1 MKLYTTH
8 CPKCMVLKKKLD
20 QKNISYEESN
30 ELDVLVKCGIQSVPV
45 LDVNGELLLFDKAI
59 EYINSL

>member
-20 QKNISYEESN
+20 QKNIFYEESN
-30 ELDVLVKCGIQSVPV
+30 ELDVLVKYGIQSVPV

>member
-30 ELDVLVKCGIQSVPV
+30 ELDVLVKYGIQSVPV

>member
-8 CPKCMVLKKKLD
+8 CPKCMILKKKLD

-30 ELDVLVKCGIQSVPV
+30 ELDVLVKHGIRSVPV

-59 EYINSL
+59 KYVNGL